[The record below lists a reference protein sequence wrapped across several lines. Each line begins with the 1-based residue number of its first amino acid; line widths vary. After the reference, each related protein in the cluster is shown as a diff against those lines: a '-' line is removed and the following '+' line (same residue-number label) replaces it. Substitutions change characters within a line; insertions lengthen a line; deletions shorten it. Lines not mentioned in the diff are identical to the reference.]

1 MPPNTS
7 YVRTISVLPG
17 LVLVFM
23 LALAQPSSS
32 SDPATVMQSQ
42 PQIEVPSRKRPS
54 GGKPVLELPSKG
66 PQRADDREL
75 SGKINEQLHRDRLP
89 QVNAQVFEN
98 MDDTKSV
105 VLTGQV
111 RTELRKREAE
121 RKVRGLLEGSTVAIT
136 NQIKVNAEI
145 DSAPTRLTASQ
156 NELEIPQVGVI
167 SKRLLG
173 CWSGTTAATPLT
185 WQTLSQAGSYLGYHA
200 DRLGLCL
207 MWRDGK
213 LEVTDASANNS
224 EPGSETYGFIYKP
237 VSANGT
243 EIKLELK
250 SWDSTDPNDYVAKGT
265 ARCTINSDDS
275 VAYFLSVTTFLRGK
289 AAVRSE
295 TIAQLQREH

>member
-7 YVRTISVLPG
+7 YVHAIPIRPG
-17 LVLVFM
+17 LVLVFL

-32 SDPATVMQSQ
+32 SDPARVMQSQ
-42 PQIEVPSRKRPS
+42 PQTEVPALKPSS
-54 GGKPVLELPSKG
+54 GGKPVLELPSKE
-66 PQRADDREL
+66 PQLAADREL

-98 MDDTKSV
+98 ADNTKSV
-105 VLTGQV
+105 VLSGQV
-111 RTELRKREAE
+111 RTELSKHEAE
-121 RKVRGLLEGSTVAIT
+121 RKVRDLLEGSTVAIT
-136 NQIKVNAEI
+136 NQIKVNPEI
-145 DSAPTRLTASQ
+145 DSAPPPLTAYQ
-156 NELEIPQVGVI
+156 NELEIPQVGFI

-173 CWSGTTAATPLT
+173 CWSGTTAAKPVT
-185 WQTLSQAGSYLGYHA
+185 WQTLSEAGSNLGYHA

-207 MWRDGK
+207 TWRDGK

-224 EPGSETYGFIYKP
+224 EPGSEMYGFIYRP
-237 VSANGT
+237 VSASGR

-250 SWDSTDPNDYVAKGT
+250 SWDLTDPNGYVAKGT
-265 ARCTINSDDS
+265 AHCTINSDDS
-275 VAYFLSVTTFLRGK
+275 VAYFISVTTFLKGR